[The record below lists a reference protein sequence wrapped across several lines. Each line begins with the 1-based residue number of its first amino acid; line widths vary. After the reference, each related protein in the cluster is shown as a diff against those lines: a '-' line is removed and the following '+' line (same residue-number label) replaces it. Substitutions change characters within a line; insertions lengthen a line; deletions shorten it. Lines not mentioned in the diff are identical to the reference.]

1 MIIHKSLNFREE
13 DRVNIAN
20 RLSSILPSVASH
32 LCIEFP
38 FIQFYLFEGH
48 FGIDNNYV
56 DRKGK
61 QRRSNANCWFCY
73 LLFARSRQHKDLM
86 EIKLQFGERSEL

>member
-20 RLSSILPSVASH
+20 RLSPILHSVAGH
-32 LCIEFP
+32 LCIGFP

-48 FGIDNNYV
+48 FGIDTTMWIGRESKEGQMQTV
-56 DRKGK
+56 GFVI
-61 QRRSNANCWFCY
+61 CC
-73 LLFARSRQHKDLM
+73 LLDPDS
-86 EIKLQFGERSEL
+86 IKT